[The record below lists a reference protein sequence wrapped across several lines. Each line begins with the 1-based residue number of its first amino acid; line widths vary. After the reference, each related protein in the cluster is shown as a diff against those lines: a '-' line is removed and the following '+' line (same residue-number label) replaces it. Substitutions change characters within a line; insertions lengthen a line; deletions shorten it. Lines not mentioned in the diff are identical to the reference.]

1 MEFFQT
7 TQLAVPLIQIMLL
20 LALST
25 VTLLIGKV
33 RLALL
38 MNYLFAFYWGYVF
51 NADLFN
57 SLDDMRDLIL
67 IDDSEYCFVTRSAFL
82 HQVPETG
89 EDWDIMGENTPHTD
103 AVDNSSTGDVKFKE
117 EFQNFIKMLLLV

>member
-20 LALST
+20 LTLST
-25 VTLLIGKV
+25 VILLIGRL

-38 MNYLFAFYWGYVF
+38 MNYLFALYWGYVF

-57 SLDDMRDLIL
+57 SLEKANVFNAVYMGFGIAVV
-67 IDDSEYCFVTRSAFL
+67 IFAVIGFVSHA
-82 HQVPETG
+82 
-89 EDWDIMGENTPHTD
+89 N
-103 AVDNSSTGDVKFKE
+103 
-117 EFQNFIKMLLLV
+117 

>member
-25 VTLLIGKV
+25 VTLLIGRV

-38 MNYLFAFYWGYVF
+38 VNYLFALYWGYVF
-51 NADLFN
+51 NAELFD
-57 SLDDMRDLIL
+57 SLEKANIFNAVYMGFGIGVV
-67 IDDSEYCFVTRSAFL
+67 IFAAIGFVAHGR
-82 HQVPETG
+82 
-89 EDWDIMGENTPHTD
+89 
-103 AVDNSSTGDVKFKE
+103 
-117 EFQNFIKMLLLV
+117 

>member
-1 MEFFQT
+1 MSMEFFQT

-57 SLDDMRDLIL
+57 SLEKANMFNAIYMGFGVAVV
-67 IDDSEYCFVTRSAFL
+67 IFAAIGFVA
-82 HQVPETG
+82 HA
-89 EDWDIMGENTPHTD
+89 N
-103 AVDNSSTGDVKFKE
+103 
-117 EFQNFIKMLLLV
+117 